1 MAIVRGVIVMTLGNR
16 IKQHRQDKGLNMRE
30 FGELIDNASDSIV
43 SRWEKDISKPN
54 AKRLKLIADDMN
66 ITVTELL
73 NGSEKDGNI

>member
-1 MAIVRGVIVMTLGNR
+1 MTLGSR

-43 SRWEKDISKPN
+43 SRWEKDVSNPK

>member
-1 MAIVRGVIVMTLGNR
+1 MAIVRGVIVMTLGSR

-43 SRWEKDISKPN
+43 SRWEKDVSIPKP
-54 AKRLKLIADDMN
+54 KRLKLIADDMN

-73 NGSEKDGNI
+73 NGSDKT

>member
-1 MAIVRGVIVMTLGNR
+1 MTLGSR

-73 NGSEKDGNI
+73 NGSEKDGKHLER

>member
-1 MAIVRGVIVMTLGNR
+1 MTLGNR

>member
-1 MAIVRGVIVMTLGNR
+1 MIEMTLGSR

-54 AKRLKLIADDMN
+54 VKRLKLIADDMN

>member
-1 MAIVRGVIVMTLGNR
+1 MTLGSR

-43 SRWEKDISKPN
+43 SRWEKDISKQN

>member
-1 MAIVRGVIVMTLGNR
+1 MAIVRGVIVMTLGSR

>member
-1 MAIVRGVIVMTLGNR
+1 MAIVRGVIVMTLGSR

-66 ITVTELL
+66 ITVTEVLK
-73 NGSEKDGNI
+73 GSEKDGNI

>member
-1 MAIVRGVIVMTLGNR
+1 MAIVRGVIEMTLGNR

-43 SRWEKDISKPN
+43 SRWEKDVSIPN

-73 NGSEKDGNI
+73 NGSDKT